1 MLKVMEV
8 VEVVEVLRHMLE
20 DVETYRRAGLYT
32 HV

>member
-1 MLKVMEV
+1 LLEVV

-20 DVETYRRAGLYT
+20 AVETYRRVGLYT